1 MQERGERSA
10 GSRGCCGEEETD
22 KEETSWNGLLGRGPR
37 PGKGTGCK
45 GATWRWEWSSGL
57 QSPHEGLVTSTGIF
71 EGLKKVWEDHT
82 CPENINS
89 VHDSDAEAA

>member
-1 MQERGERSA
+1 MVCWGEGQGQEKGA
-10 GSRGCCGEEETD
+10 GR
-22 KEETSWNGLLGRGPR
+22 
-37 PGKGTGCK
+37 K

-57 QSPHEGLVTSTGIF
+57 QSPQERLVTSTGIF
-71 EGLKKVWEDHT
+71 EGLKKVWEDHA